1 MKKSVITAIIAV
13 VAAVLPGMAQQ
24 SKHNFETAKQLEI
37 FNTIY
42 KDLDLYY
49 VDTLQ
54 AKKNI
59 ENALLYMFDQLD
71 PYTVYYPE
79 DKTSDLK
86 QMTTGKYAGIGA
98 LIGYRKQ
105 SDRCIISKPYENMP
119 AATAGLRPGDVI
131 LAIDGKDTGTC
142 GKQQPADF
150 SSSVSNS
157 LRGEPG
163 STFTIKVQRPGTSK
177 PLTFKITRKTIVMPS
192 VTFYSVIADSVGYV
206 MLNGYTENTSRDLR
220 RAMADLKKQGAKSL
234 ILDLRG
240 NPGGL
245 MGEAV
250 KVVNLF
256 VPRGKEVLRTK
267 GKVKENSATYKTQDE
282 PLDLT
287 IPLVVL
293 TDFGT
298 ASAAE
303 ITSGALQDYDRAV
316 VLGRRTYGKG
326 LVQETHAV
334 PYGGVLKLTTSKYY
348 IPSGRCVQAYQYKD
362 GTPVHLPDSVAH
374 VFHTAAGREVRD
386 GGGITPDV
394 EVKLD
399 SLPNLLLYL
408 EASDQLFDFCANYRN
423 SHSRIAPAKDFK
435 ITDEEYEEFKKYLK
449 DNKFTYDRQ
458 SLHVLS
464 VLRTVAQREGYA
476 QEAKAE
482 IDSLEAKLKH
492 NEDFDYRHWEKQ
504 IREAVESMIVEN
516 YYYDRGLAEYELRDD
531 KDVEEALKILRDSKR
546 YNSILGKK

>member
-1 MKKSVITAIIAV
+1 MKKTIIAALV
-13 VAAVLPGMAQQ
+13 AVFAAVVPGMAQQ

-59 ENALLYMFDQLD
+59 ENALLYMLDQLD

-79 DKTSDLK
+79 DKSAELK

-98 LIGYRKQ
+98 VIGYRKA
-105 SDRCIISKPYENMP
+105 SDRCFISKPYEGMP
-119 AATAGLRPGDVI
+119 AAVAGLHPGDVI
-131 LAIDGKDTGTC
+131 LAIDGKDVGKC
-142 GKQQPADF
+142 GKKDPSDY
-150 SSSVSNS
+150 SSSVSNA

-177 PLTFKITRKTIVMPS
+177 PLTFKLTRETIAIPSITFAT
-192 VTFYSVIADSVGYV
+192 VISDSVGYV
-206 MLNGYTENTSRDLR
+206 ALNGYTENTARDLR
-220 RAMADLKKQGAKSL
+220 RAIAELKKQGARNL

-267 GKVKENSATYKTQDE
+267 GKVKENTATYKTLDE

-287 IPLVVL
+287 MPLVVL

-316 VLGRRTYGKG
+316 VMGRRTYGKG

-362 GTPVHLPDSVAH
+362 GAPVHLPDSLAR

-386 GGGITPDV
+386 GGGITPDI

-408 EASDQLFDFCANYRN
+408 ETSDQLFDYCANYRN

-435 ITDEEYEEFKKYLK
+435 MTDEEYNEFKKYLK
-449 DNKFTYDRQ
+449 DNNFTYDRQ

-492 NEDFDYRHWEKQ
+492 NEDFDYRYWEKQ

-516 YYYDRGLAEYELRDD
+516 YYYDRGVAEYELRDD
-531 KDVEEALKILRDSKR
+531 KDVEAALKLLRDPKR
-546 YNSILGKK
+546 YNAILSKK